1 MENLAELW
9 NLSVKLMADKQ
20 THFVEHPWTGGW
32 GYTNPSFRPAPPP
45 KCSQSGSKQFR
56 NMKSDFWVEVRLFI
70 LRFISGK

>member
-20 THFVEHPWTGGW
+20 THFVEHPWTGVGD
-32 GYTNPSFRPAPPP
+32 TQIPASGLPPPP